1 MNRTEL
7 DAAHIHDPA
16 LRRSYTTCRA
26 LNAQHGKT
34 FFLATRL
41 LAPDQRPAIHALYG
55 FARRADDI
63 LDTGDSATDVTVRAA
78 HLDTLIHRFRHH
90 DTAAD
95 PTLAA
100 VAHTADTYRLPP
112 HLFEAFFDSMR
123 MDLSIT
129 DYPDRGAL
137 DRYVHGSAEVIGL
150 QVLPVLGTVA
160 PHEEAA
166 PFAAALGYAFQLTNF
181 LRDIDEDL
189 ARGRVY
195 LPADELAAYG
205 VDRDLLHWCHD
216 HRRTDPRLRRA
227 LAHQHALTRARY
239 RYAQHGIALLH
250 PRSRACVATALTL
263 YSEILDRI
271 EDSDFAVFAQR
282 ARVPLPRRLTVGVRG
297 LITSHRTRHASTPSD
312 HSYPLPRRQQA
323 DDPTSQQIA
332 GQHSARV
339 GHHGLW

>member
-1 MNRTEL
+1 MTRKEL

-16 LRRSYTTCRA
+16 LRRSYRACRDI
-26 LNAQHGKT
+26 NARHGKT

-63 LDTGDSATDVTVRAA
+63 LDTPGPDLGIEERAA
-78 HLDTLIHRFRHH
+78 RLETLVRRFRHH
-90 DTAAD
+90 DVVAD

-100 VAHTADTYRLPP
+100 VAHTADTYQLSPE
-112 HLFEAFFDSMR
+112 LFEAFFESMR

-129 DYPDRGAL
+129 DYPDRAAL

-150 QVLPVLGTVA
+150 QVLPVLGTIA
-160 PHEEAA
+160 PRDEAA

-189 ARGRVY
+189 ARGRIY

-205 VDRDLLHWCHD
+205 VDRELLHWCRD

-239 RYAQHGIALLH
+239 RYAHRGIALLD
-250 PRSRACVATALTL
+250 PRSRPCVATALTL
-263 YSEILDRI
+263 YSEILDRV
-271 EDSDFAVFAQR
+271 EDSDFAVFGRR
-282 ARVPLPRRLTVGVRG
+282 ARVPLPRRITVGTTG
-297 LITSHRTRHASTPSD
+297 LVTAWRTRHATTRPHHRGSAPQAAAD
-312 HSYPLPRRQQA
+312 LIGPR
-323 DDPTSQQIA
+323 
-332 GQHSARV
+332 
-339 GHHGLW
+339 